1 MLYTTIKQ
9 DKGVS
14 IMKQNSRNALSR
26 FAAFVAIALAF
37 AAVGGVI
44 GMNAIHASAEEKVGY
59 DSIYTSA
66 NPVPGI
72 ARAIRPS
79 VVQVIQ
85 STQSWDRG
93 TRQITTQETGFG
105 SGTYIRATDDG
116 GYILTNNHV
125 VEGAQALSIE
135 WLDGTKMDATLVGS
149 DDGTDVA
156 VLKFTGK
163 APEGVKPVAM
173 GDSDALEIGELAVV
187 IGTPGSDNLFN
198 TVTAGIISGLDRENM
213 NARNFTRATNTIQT
227 DAAINSGNSGG
238 ALLNSKG
245 ELVGIPTLKMS
256 GSASVYSATYE
267 GLGFCV
273 PINTAKPIIE
283 ELIANG
289 KVTRPRIGVSV
300 SDFDGPDEAID
311 SYPPMGVQI
320 MKIEEDSPAEEA
332 GLQAGDVIYAVDG
345 VRTTNF
351 NAMTAEL
358 DKHEAG
364 DKVTLTV
371 YRYYDEDGMWLG
383 KYEKLDLDV
392 ELKIL
397 D

>member
-1 MLYTTIKQ
+1 
-9 DKGVS
+9 
-14 IMKQNSRNALSR
+14 MKRNSKNVFSR
-26 FAAFVAIALAF
+26 FAMFMAIALVF
-37 AAVGGVI
+37 AAVGGTV
-44 GMNAIHASAEEKVGY
+44 GFNLKNASAEEQAAEEKIGY
-59 DSIYTSA
+59 DSVYSDA
-66 NPVPGI
+66 NPVPAI
-72 ARAIRPS
+72 AAKVRPA

-85 STQSWDRG
+85 STQTWDRS
-93 TRQITTQETGFG
+93 TRQISTQETGFG
-105 SGTYIRATDDG
+105 SGTYIQTTNDG

-125 VEGAQALSIE
+125 VDGAQALQIE
-135 WLDGTKMDATLVGS
+135 WLDGTRMDVTLVGS
-149 DDGTDVA
+149 DSGTDVA
-156 VLKFTGK
+156 VLKFTGN
-163 APEGVKPVAM
+163 APEGVEPVPM
-173 GDSDALEIGELAVV
+173 GDSSALQIGELAIV

-198 TVTAGIISGLDRENM
+198 TVTVGIISGLDRENM
-213 NARNFTRATNTIQT
+213 NARNFSRATNTIQT

-256 GSASVYSATYE
+256 GSSSMYSASYE

-273 PINTAKPIIE
+273 PIDTAKPIIE

-300 SDFDGPDEAID
+300 SDFDGPDEALD
-311 SYPPMGVQI
+311 NYPPMGVQI
-320 MKIEEDSPAEEA
+320 MKVEEDSPAEES

-345 VRTTNF
+345 VRTTNY

-364 DKVTLTV
+364 EKVTLTV
-371 YRYYDEDGMWLG
+371 YRYYDEDGKWLG
-383 KYEKLDLDV
+383 KYEKLDVEV

-397 D
+397 DD

>member
-1 MLYTTIKQ
+1 
-9 DKGVS
+9 
-14 IMKQNSRNALSR
+14 MKHNSRNAFSR
-26 FAAFVAIALAF
+26 FAMFMAIALVF
-37 AAVGGVI
+37 AAVGGMV
-44 GMNAIHASAEEKVGY
+44 GMNLANASAEETTGY
-59 DSIYTSA
+59 DSIYSSS

-72 ARAIRPS
+72 AEKIRPA

-85 STQSWDRG
+85 STQSWDRSS
-93 TRQITTQETGFG
+93 RQITTQETGFG
-105 SGTYIRATDDG
+105 SGTYIQATDDG

-135 WLDGTKMDATLVGS
+135 WLDGTTMDVTLVGS

-163 APEGVKPVAM
+163 APEGVEPVTM
-173 GDSDALEIGELAVV
+173 GDSDALQIGELAIV

-198 TVTAGIISGLDRENM
+198 TVTVGIISGLDRENM

-256 GSASVYSATYE
+256 GSSSSYSASYE

-289 KVTRPRIGVSV
+289 KVTRPRIGVTV
-300 SDFDGPDEAID
+300 ADFDGPDEALD

-320 MKIEEDSPAEEA
+320 MSVEEDSPAEEA

-345 VRTTNF
+345 TRTTSF

-364 DKVTLTV
+364 EKVTLTV
-371 YRYYDEDGMWLG
+371 YRYYDENGKWLG
-383 KYEKLDLDV
+383 KYEKLDVEV
-392 ELKIL
+392 ELKVL